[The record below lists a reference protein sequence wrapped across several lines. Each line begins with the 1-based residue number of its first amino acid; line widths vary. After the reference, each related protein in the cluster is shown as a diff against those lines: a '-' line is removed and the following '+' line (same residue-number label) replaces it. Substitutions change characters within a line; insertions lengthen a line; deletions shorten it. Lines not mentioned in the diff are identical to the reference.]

1 MCIRDSSYTV
11 AVLGAGNIG
20 SAVIARLLELENEIV
35 DINLKKVLVSDIS
48 KDRDVDKKLL
58 TDNFSDILDDQSID
72 LVIEVLGGVDPG
84 KEYIKSLLEGG
95 KAVITAN
102 KDIIADCG
110 SELVQLAQEN
120 NTCLYFEAAV
130 AAGIPVL
137 KPLIESLRGESLKR
151 VTGIIN
157 GTSNYILSSMEEG
170 SSYTD
175 ALNTAQDLGYA
186 EPDPTNDVEGVD
198 AKFKAMI
205 LSMICFGAN
214 PTPENLYT
222 EGISTI
228 TKEDFDWAN
237 RLNKTIKLVAV
248 IDNENEGF
256 NARVHPVLIDTKH
269 PLAAIR
275 GSLNAVV
282 VEGENINQLVFSGP
296 GAGAAPTASAIIGD
310 VLSACHQLS
319 SDQSNW
325 YPLRSQKFENKEFKN
340 VSSSWFVRLSV
351 KDEPGVLASIAGTF
365 GENNVSIESVIQ
377 EGRGDQAELV
387 LVTHEAPE
395 EDLQNSINQIS
406 SLDSVASVTSTLRVY
421 S

>member
-1 MCIRDSSYTV
+1 MQNNSYTV

-198 AKFKAMI
+198 AKYKAMI

-256 NARVHPVLIDTKH
+256 NARVHPVLIDKKH

>member
-1 MCIRDSSYTV
+1 MKNNSYSV

-20 SAVIARLLELENEIV
+20 SAVIERLENLDNEIV
-35 DINLKKVLVSDIS
+35 EIDLKSVLVSDIS
-48 KDRDVDKKLL
+48 KERTFNNDVV
-58 TDNFSDILDDQSID
+58 TDNFEDILNDDSID
-72 LVIEVLGGVDPG
+72 LVIEVLGGVEPG
-84 KEYIKSLLEGG
+84 KDYIKALLSNG

-110 SELVQLAQEN
+110 NELVQLAQEN

-137 KPLIESLRGESLKR
+137 KPLIESLRGEDLSR

-157 GTSNYILSSMEEG
+157 GTSNYILTSMEEG
-170 SSYTD
+170 SSYED
-175 ALNTAQDLGYA
+175 ALSTAQELGYA
-186 EPDPTNDVEGVD
+186 EPDPTNDVEGID
-198 AKFKAMI
+198 AMFKAMI
-205 LSMICFGAN
+205 LSLICFGA
-214 PTPENLYT
+214 TPDKDNVHT

-228 TKEDFDWAN
+228 TKEDFDWAS
-237 RLNKTIKLVAV
+237 RLNKTIKLVAL
-248 IDNENEGF
+248 IDTEDGGF

-275 GSLNAVV
+275 GALNAVV

-296 GAGAAPTASAIIGD
+296 GAGAAPTASAVIGD

-319 SDQSNW
+319 SNQSNW
-325 YPLRSQKFENKEFKN
+325 YPLRSQKNDNKNFDD
-340 VSSSWFVRLSV
+340 VSSSWFIRLSV
-351 KDEPGVLASIAGTF
+351 TDEPGVLASIAGTF
-365 GENNVSIESVIQ
+365 SENNVSIESVIQ
-377 EGRGDQAELV
+377 EGRGEQAELV

-395 EDLQNSINQIS
+395 KDMQNSIKQIA
-406 SLDSVASVTSTLRVY
+406 SLDSVTSVTSTLRVY

>member
-1 MCIRDSSYTV
+1 MQNNSYTV

-20 SAVIARLLELENEIV
+20 SAVITRLLELENEIV
-35 DINLKKVLVSDIS
+35 DINLKKVLVSDVS
-48 KDRDVDKKLL
+48 KDRKIDKKLL
-58 TDNFSDILDDQSID
+58 TDNFSDISDDQSID

-198 AKFKAMI
+198 AKYKAMI

-256 NARVHPVLIDTKH
+256 NARVHPVLIDKKH

-325 YPLRSQKFENKEFKN
+325 YPLRSQKYENKEFKN

>member
-1 MCIRDSSYTV
+1 MENNSYSV

-20 SAVIARLLELENEIV
+20 SAVITRLQELDTEIV
-35 DINLKKVLVSDIS
+35 NINLTKVLVSDIS
-48 KDRDVDKKLL
+48 KDRAFDKSLL
-58 TDNFSDILDDQSID
+58 TENIKDIADDDSID
-72 LVIEVLGGVDPG
+72 LVIEVLGGVEPG
-84 KEYIKSLLEGG
+84 KEYIKSLLSNG

-110 SELVQLAQEN
+110 NELVQLAQEN

-137 KPLIESLRGESLKR
+137 KPLIESLRGEDLSR

-157 GTSNYILSSMEEG
+157 GTSNYILTSMEEG
-170 SSYTD
+170 SSYGD
-175 ALNTAQDLGYA
+175 ALSTAQELGYA
-186 EPDPTNDVEGVD
+186 EPDPTNDVEGID
-198 AKFKAMI
+198 AMYKAMI
-205 LSMICFGAN
+205 LSLICFGA
-214 PTPENLYT
+214 TPNKDNVHT
-222 EGISTI
+222 EGISKI
-228 TKEDFDWAN
+228 TKEDFDWAS
-237 RLNKTIKLVAV
+237 RLNKTIKLVAL
-248 IDNENEGF
+248 IDNEGAGF

-275 GSLNAVV
+275 GALNAVV

-296 GAGAAPTASAIIGD
+296 GAGAAPTASAVIGD

-319 SDQSNW
+319 SEQSNW
-325 YPLRSQKFENKEFKN
+325 YPLRSQKNDNKNFDD
-340 VSSSWFVRLSV
+340 VSSSWFIRLSV
-351 KDEPGVLASIAGTF
+351 TDEPGVLASIAGTF
-365 GENNVSIESVIQ
+365 SENNVSIESVIQ
-377 EGRGDQAELV
+377 EGRGEQAELV

-395 EDLQNSINQIS
+395 KDMQNSIKQIS